1 MKHTLLRVMFA
12 AICMYATAEAQQRN
26 DSLNTIKDLNEIVVS
41 GNKFS
46 EKKKN
51 IVQKMV
57 INAN

>member
-1 MKHTLLRVMFA
+1 MKHTLIKVLCAV
-12 AICMYATAEAQQRN
+12 ICMYTNAIAQQRN

-51 IVQKMV
+51 IVQK
-57 INAN
+57 IWGK